1 MEKPCVKTYLFK
13 DIFGFGIGFGF
24 VLGFDAWKN
33 FGFPSLIT
41 HHIHAN
47 D

>member
-1 MEKPCVKTYLFK
+1 MEKPCVKTYLVK

-33 FGFPSLIT
+33 FGLPFRYQFGLKKV
-41 HHIHAN
+41 
-47 D
+47 